1 MWNFMSCTQLQERLP
16 PQKIGRKNNN
26 YNCICSSPQRLPGAI
41 ECSVG
46 PHPLQNFKPERNNWK
61 QIAYSVTVWA
71 VSQHRTELSILM
83 DPNDTLIP
91 SSSIATLIETSNSSN
106 QTYMIRILVSFYQVK
121 VLLLHITNQLETQK
135 R

>member
-1 MWNFMSCTQLQERLP
+1 MSLAVLQLKCISFKGCNSLCRFIIPIAKHFSAGPNRIHNLTQMWNFMSCTQLQERLP

-61 QIAYSVTVWA
+61 QIAYSV
-71 VSQHRTELSILM
+71 
-83 DPNDTLIP
+83 
-91 SSSIATLIETSNSSN
+91 SSFTAQNWIVH
-106 QTYMIRILVSFYQVK
+106 TYGSKWHVNPI
-121 VLLLHITNQLETQK
+121 
-135 R
+135 